1 MCKWNAESCCLF
13 YSWHY
18 IQLIFYVEILK
29 LLLKLQ
35 RTTGYNDNYVIL
47 WVKVIILHEYLSSC
61 KFLSSLIHPY
71 NHVFFPSLHCFFY
84 LIKWLEIILFPL
96 SMVLFLF
103 PGHLG
108 FLFFISV
115 SVKNW
120 ISLPLLHVLSRALCQ
135 KSSFI
140 YNLIFARSTLIY

>member
-1 MCKWNAESCCLF
+1 MKCWEVLF
-13 YSWHY
+13 
-18 IQLIFYVEILK
+18 I
-29 LLLKLQ
+29 LLLTLHSINFLCWNFKITSQIIKDYWLQ
-35 RTTGYNDNYVIL
+35 WQLCHSV
-47 WVKVIILHEYLSSC
+47 VKVIILHEYLSSC

-120 ISLPLLHVLSRALCQ
+120 ISLPLLHILSRALCQ

-140 YNLIFARSTLIY
+140 SNLIFARSTLIY